1 MVIEN
6 IEITVIKSARKT
18 VAIQIKPDGR
28 IYVRAPFDMT
38 DSEVR
43 DFVSEKTDWINKT
56 LRKFEDLEK
65 KGGEIIPLTQQQINE
80 LKQKAFVYIEPKLK
94 KYAALLRVEPA
105 KLTVRNQKTCWGSC
119 SKNGNISINCLVM
132 FMPEEVIE
140 YIIVHELCHLK
151 EMNHS
156 KNFWLE
162 VGRILPRY
170 KNSRKWLK
178 ENGSQIMKLNFS
190 GKINNKIL

>member
-1 MVIEN
+1 M
-6 IEITVIKSARKT
+6 EITVIKSARKT
-18 VAIQIKPDGR
+18 VAIQIKPDGK

-43 DFVSEKTDWINKT
+43 DFVSEKTDWIKKT

-65 KGGEIIPLTQQQINE
+65 RGGNNIPLTQQQLNE

-94 KYAALLRVEPA
+94 KYAALLGVEPA

-119 SKNGNISINCLVM
+119 SKNGNISINCFVM
-132 FMPEEVIE
+132 LMPEEVIE

-156 KNFWLE
+156 KKFWLE
-162 VGRILPRY
+162 VEKIIPHY
-170 KNSRKWLK
+170 KNIRKWLK
-178 ENGSQIMKLNFS
+178 ENGSQIMMKNVRQ
-190 GKINNKIL
+190 